1 MQREITPSA
10 VWKDPLISTAPPPE
24 YPGALKHT
32 TLAHYIISD
41 TCVLCKSF
49 FGQSTLSGEKAD
61 DPQRQNAGP
70 QGNPQQYGS
79 RGQNAAP
86 GFASAELGLPGRTR
100 DGGSGSADSA
110 HPAMLKIYLAA
121 FAPADGTDS
130 TDHGRQFDRRVGQ
143 AVGVALQPHRRS
155 VPPDYA
161 VCHQRIARAHKQQ
174 IAHRDVRVA
183 HRAHKD
189 RVAAANQR
197 RHAPGHNPGRAL
209 ALDGKALAEKIA
221 GDSRR
226 HLPRGFP

>member
-1 MQREITPSA
+1 MQRKSPSA
-10 VWKDPLISTAPPPE
+10 VWKDLLISMARHRSIRAP
-24 YPGALKHT
+24 HT

-49 FGQSTLSGEKAD
+49 WAIHAFWRKSRRSAAPERRPAGQSAAI
-61 DPQRQNAGP
+61 RQP
-70 QGNPQQYGS
+70 RIKSLRLVS
-79 RGQNAAP
+79 RALNS
-86 GFASAELGLPGRTR
+86 ASRPHLRR
-100 DGGSGSADSA
+100 RQWFADSA

-183 HRAHKD
+183 HSAHEH
-189 RVAAANQR
+189 RVAAADQR
-197 RHAPGHNPGRAL
+197 RHAPGHDPGRAL